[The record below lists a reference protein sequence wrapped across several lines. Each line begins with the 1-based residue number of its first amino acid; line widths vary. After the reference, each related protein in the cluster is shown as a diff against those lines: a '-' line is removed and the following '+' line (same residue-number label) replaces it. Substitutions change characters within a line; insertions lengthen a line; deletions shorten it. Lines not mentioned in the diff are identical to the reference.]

1 MLFHGNGVP
10 PEQAESGPSPD
21 VDVIIPVYNE
31 GENIILTLE
40 SLRQFLQYRAR
51 VLICYDRD
59 DDNTLPAIAGYRAAP
74 LQVVLVRNAG
84 RGVLG
89 AVKTGFA
96 ASTAPC
102 VVTMPADDDYNAE
115 RLNAMIG
122 ACQAGHDVVVASRFM
137 RGGGGLVGCPFLKAA
152 IVQAADWF
160 MCHVARLPTHDASN
174 GFRIFSRRVVDQIP
188 VESAVGF
195 AYSIE
200 LLVKAHRL
208 RWPIVEMPVDWH
220 QRKAGQSRFQIVR
233 WLPQYMKW
241 MFYALATTYAGRGAA
256 SVKLSDRAA
265 SVPPPEVVA
274 HPQATD

>member
-1 MLFHGNGVP
+1 MPSHSNVP
-10 PEQAESGPSPD
+10 PADAQAGPVAD

-31 GENIILTLE
+31 GENIVPTLD
-40 SLRQFLQYRAR
+40 SLRRFLDYRVR

-59 DDNTLPAIAGYRAAP
+59 DDDTLSALAGYPAAP
-74 LQVVLVRNAG
+74 LELVLVRNAG

-89 AVKTGFA
+89 AVKTGLA

-102 VVTMPADDDYNAE
+102 VVTMPADDDYNAH

-122 ACQAGHDVVVASRFM
+122 ACQDGHDVVVASRFM
-137 RGGGGLVGCPFLKAA
+137 RGGGGLVGCPRLKAA
-152 IVQAADWF
+152 IVEAADWF
-160 MCHVARLPTHDASN
+160 LFHVARLPTHDATN
-174 GFRIFSRRVVDQIP
+174 GFRIFSRRVIDQIP
-188 VESAVGF
+188 IESEVGF

-208 RWPIVEMPVDWH
+208 GWSVVEMPVVWH

-241 MFYALATTYAGRGAA
+241 LLYALATTYAGRGAA
-256 SVKLSDRAA
+256 SVKLSDRG
-265 SVPPPEVVA
+265 V
-274 HPQATD
+274 TM